1 MTSSSAVDDSSNSAT
16 SPASTDEKDPSSPAE
31 DMGAER
37 KDESQLTGPNES
49 VSTSEPAPR
58 PGQTDSQ
65 DVIQNE
71 GFVNYR
77 AHIQNFG

>member
-1 MTSSSAVDDSSNSAT
+1 
-16 SPASTDEKDPSSPAE
+16 
-31 DMGAER
+31 MGAER

>member
-1 MTSSSAVDDSSNSAT
+1 
-16 SPASTDEKDPSSPAE
+16 
-31 DMGAER
+31 MGAER

-49 VSTSEPAPR
+49 VSTSEPVPR